1 MSTFIHLLNK
11 HLLPTYYLT
20 STTFVPNTKKINDM
34 DLAAAAAAAAA
45 PPQPNIRALQ
55 TQTPQQIPRGPVQQ
69 PLKDWIFA
77 PAVSAVYSAKD

>member
-20 STTFVPNTKKINDM
+20 STTFVPDTKKINDM
-34 DLAAAAAAAAA
+34 DSAAVAAAVA
-45 PPQPNIRALQ
+45 PPHPNIRALQ
-55 TQTPQQIPRGPVQQ
+55 TQAPQQIPRGPVQQ